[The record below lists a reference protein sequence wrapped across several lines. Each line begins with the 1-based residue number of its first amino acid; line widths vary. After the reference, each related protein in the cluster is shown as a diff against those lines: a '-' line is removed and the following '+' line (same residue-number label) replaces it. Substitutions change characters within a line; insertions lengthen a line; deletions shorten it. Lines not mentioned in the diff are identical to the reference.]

1 MTSDFASWSKRDWA
15 EAAFG
20 AGRQFDASSSGVAN
34 ARVVAYGLSKWL
46 NSFPPGYPPRGK
58 GISKPYLLKSFREG
72 MQWDLSKKRNPSVKA
87 TIATLKRDV
96 WVPAKVMVTKAGK
109 ILAKVAGS
117 VTKPKRNPNSFGS
130 KVRAYQTKLSPNRVN
145 VYVDNMGE
153 YVVTYERRD
162 GIKGE
167 EAIKY
172 AKQLQVADN
181 YARSHARKY
190 LK

>member
-1 MTSDFASWSKRDWA
+1 MPWTTRPASGSHQTRSDA
-15 EAAFG
+15 ESYARGSYRYMVVVSPGGKAVSAYDEG
-20 AGRQFDASSSGVAN
+20 KKVKPIQTGRSN
-34 ARVVAYGLSKWL
+34 
-46 NSFPPGYPPRGK
+46 P
-58 GISKPYLLKSFREG
+58 I
-72 MQWDLSKKRNPSVKA
+72 PSVA
-87 TIATLKRDV
+87 TIKRDV

-145 VYVDNMGE
+145 VYVDSMGE

-167 EAIKY
+167 SVIKH

-181 YARSHARKY
+181 YARQHARKY